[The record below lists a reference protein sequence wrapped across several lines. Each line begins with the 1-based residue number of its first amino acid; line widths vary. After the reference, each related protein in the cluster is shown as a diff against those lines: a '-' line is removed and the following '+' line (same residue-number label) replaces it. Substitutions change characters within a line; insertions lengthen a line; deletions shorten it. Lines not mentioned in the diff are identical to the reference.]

1 MIQAIQ
7 RTLAAVLL
15 AGGLLLTGGCATNY
29 SNDLTPELASYG
41 KSEEQDANTYARVI
55 DNNTRTIWD
64 DFARIFFLDKNSRL
78 NPAVVP

>member
-1 MIQAIQ
+1 MIQAIY

-15 AGGLLLTGGCATNY
+15 AGALLYTGGCASSY

-41 KSEEQDANTYARVI
+41 RSEQQDANTYARVI

-64 DFARIFFLDKNSRL
+64 DFARIFFLDKTSRL
-78 NPAVVP
+78 NPAIVP